1 MVFALSPDGGST
13 YAGHSTRGFYDLR
26 HGESFLEI
34 LRSRF
39 DSRDLDCLDEPG
51 ACRPRRRRPLPGC
64 CMSSPRRRHALEVGD

>member
-39 DSRDLDCLDEPG
+39 DSRDLDCLDEP
-51 ACRPRRRRPLPGC
+51 AALA
-64 CMSSPRRRHALEVGD
+64 SSAQKARDGMLHVRAQAAPTSSR